1 MPLMRFLANYQVLE
15 FYFPVYSEIE
25 AQRTLRNVLKDPTFD
40 PTRDADVSRLLSAIK
55 VGAKGRT
62 YGNESEQLEATIRHC
77 VTADDLRSFLIS
89 EDEARYRFYTTDD
102 AKKVV
107 GETLPVRKKSDD
119 HRGAVAKRI
128 YAIRNR
134 IVHTKGSFEERE
146 PLLPFDPETR
156 HLRHDIE
163 LVEFLARKV
172 LVASSRQK
180 LPDEVTDVPKLL
192 GHRAV
197 LAVAALLALRLLSS
211 ARAGSWFQHQ

>member
-1 MPLMRFLANYQVLE
+1 MLE